1 MTSEFLLGAQLSSWP
16 HPMIGG
22 LWKLHDPLTK
32 RQVITDEDAL
42 SLYLPTG
49 KLDNQCHQYLW

>member
-1 MTSEFLLGAQLSSWP
+1 
-16 HPMIGG
+16 MIGG